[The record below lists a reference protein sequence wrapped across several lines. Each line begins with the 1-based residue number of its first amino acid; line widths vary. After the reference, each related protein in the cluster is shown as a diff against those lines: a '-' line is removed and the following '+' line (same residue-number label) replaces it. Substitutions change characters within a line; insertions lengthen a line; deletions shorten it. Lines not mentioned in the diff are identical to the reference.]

1 MKMPISIR
9 RCCRNQAG
17 FFFSVFFLL
26 CCTPEK
32 TEKKIP
38 ETDNRYLNLSDSA
51 RYVGKEVCR
60 TCHADI
66 YESFVHTGMGKSWKK
81 ALRTHSGADFSIA
94 GFDDKKNYL
103 SYKMILHHDTMIIE
117 EKSLSSFLCYDEK
130 RKVSY
135 IIGSGQ
141 HTHSHLLEENGY
153 VYQMPM
159 TWYAQKKIWDLPPG
173 FEVFNSRFSRE
184 IGHECITC
192 HNAYPI
198 PVLGSENKY
207 KKIPEG
213 IDCERCHGPG
223 SIHVQLKKQGIIID
237 TSRYIDYSIV
247 NPSKLPVDLQ
257 IDVCQRCHLQGNAVL
272 KEDKSFYDFR
282 PGMKLKDVMTI
293 FLPRFSDSKD
303 SYIMASHADRLK
315 QSACFIKTNAKAQSG
330 GLKPYRNGMT
340 CITCHNPHVSVTVT
354 RKDFFNQKCM
364 QCHSSSSGSSNKFCS
379 LQKISD
385 QSDCISCHMPANE
398 STDIPHVSVHDHY
411 IRKPTPPVKV
421 EKIKKFI
428 GLVPINN
435 PSPDSITKALG
446 FIQQYEKFEQR
457 KEYLDSAELLL
468 SYTSKNDMLKKFH
481 ALIYFHFVKKS
492 FRRVVEITETFG
504 KETVLML
511 LQKVSFS
518 NRDAWTAYRIGES
531 FLQSNQ
537 PKISL
542 EFFRKAHELAPY
554 ITDFHAKYAYSL
566 VLNGNIKEGLEEY
579 IAITKENPQCQEAFM
594 NAGFLLLGMNKLS
607 ESGLYLYKAFKMNP
621 NDEKVLLNLAAYHAT
636 VKEFD
641 EAEKY
646 IRHLL
651 MLKPHHEKATK
662 AMEFIVNNRKKNLKK

>member
-9 RCCRNQAG
+9 KWVRNHTG
-17 FFFSVFFLL
+17 FFFCLSIFLL
-26 CCTPEK
+26 RCSPEK
-32 TEKKIP
+32 TEKIIP
-38 ETDNRYLNLSDSA
+38 ETGNRYLNLSDSA
-51 RYVGKEVCR
+51 RYVGKEVCK
-60 TCHADI
+60 TCHANI

-81 ALRTHSGADFSIA
+81 ALRSNSSADFSSA
-94 GFDDKKNYL
+94 GFDDRKNYFAYRML
-103 SYKMILHHDTMIIE
+103 LHHDTMMME
-117 EKSLSSFLCYDEK
+117 EKSLSTFITYNEK

-135 IIGSGQ
+135 IVGSGQ
-141 HTHSHLLEENGY
+141 HTNSHLFESNGY
-153 VYQMPM
+153 LYQMPM

-192 HNAYPI
+192 HNAFPV

-223 SIHVQLKKQGIIID
+223 SIHVQLKKQGVIVD

-282 PGMKLKDVMTI
+282 PGMKLQDVMTV

-315 QSACFIKTNAKAQSG
+315 QSACFIKTNAKARSD

-340 CITCHNPHVSVTVT
+340 CLTCHNPHVSVTVT
-354 RKDFFNQKCM
+354 RKDFFNQKCL
-364 QCHSSSSGSSNKFCS
+364 QCHISPDASKKFCS
-379 LQKISD
+379 KQQITA
-385 QSDCISCHMPANE
+385 QSDCISCHMPAGG
-398 STDIPHVSVHDHY
+398 STDIPHVSVHDHF
-411 IRKPTPPVKV
+411 IRKPTPPTKV
-421 EKIKKFI
+421 EKIKKFL
-428 GLVPINN
+428 GLVAINN
-435 PSPDSITKALG
+435 PSPDSITKAIG

-457 KEYLDSAELLL
+457 REYLDSAELLL
-468 SYTSKNDMLKKFH
+468 SYTGKNEMLKKFH
-481 ALIYFHFVKKS
+481 ALIYFHFVRKD
-492 FRRVVEITETFG
+492 FRRVLEITETFG
-504 KETVLML
+504 KETILML

-531 FLQSNQ
+531 FLQSQ
-537 PKISL
+537 EPKASL
-542 EFFRKAHELAPY
+542 DFFRKAHELAPY
-554 ITDFHAKYAYSL
+554 ITDIHAKYAYSL
-566 VLNGNIKEGLEEY
+566 VLNGNITKGLEEY
-579 IAITKENPQCQEAFM
+579 IAITKENPQCQEAFI
-594 NAGFLLLGMNKLS
+594 NAGFLLLGMNKLP
-607 ESGLYLYKAFKMNP
+607 ESGLYLYKAFKLNP

-636 VKEFD
+636 LKEFD
-641 EAEKY
+641 MAEKY

-651 MLKPHHEKATK
+651 MLKPQHQKAIK
-662 AMEFIVNNRKKNLKK
+662 ALEFITKNRKK